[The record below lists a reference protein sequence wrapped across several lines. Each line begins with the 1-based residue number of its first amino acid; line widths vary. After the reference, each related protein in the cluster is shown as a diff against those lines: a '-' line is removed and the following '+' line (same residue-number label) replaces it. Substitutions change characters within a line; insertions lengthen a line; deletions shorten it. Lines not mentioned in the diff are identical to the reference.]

1 MRHDWPGNIRELG
14 AEIRRAVLVCP
25 DGEPLRVEQFGPV
38 RWALDQ
44 RAVENLARQVE
55 HPPDAGPVLMAPP
68 ESDAPHETATLTL
81 QAARDAAERTAI
93 ERALRLAKGN
103 KSLAARILGIS
114 RNGLAAKLESLGID
128 PDA

>member
-1 MRHDWPGNIRELG
+1 VDKRT
-14 AEIRRAVLVCP
+14 
-25 DGEPLRVEQFGPV
+25 VEG
-38 RWALDQ
+38 
-44 RAVENLARQVE
+44 LANQKE
-55 HPPDAGPVLMAPP
+55 HPPDAGPVLTTPP
-68 ESDAPHETATLTL
+68 EPDAVHEAAALTL

-93 ERALRLAKGN
+93 DRALRLAKGN